1 MRVDLVPVSEAARRL
16 GVNRYRIHQRIA
28 AGSLRAEKVGS
39 IWLVDARDLRPGRR
53 SRPMSPRMAR
63 ALAELYDGGSPAVSG
78 SELARL
84 KVKVEALHEVPEE
97 DLAARVSAWLADRA
111 QRVEVAVHPQD
122 VGQLRA
128 DRRLAP
134 SGVSDPR
141 AGLSSSA
148 DVEAYVGMGD
158 LPGLA
163 DDYFLDLDQRP
174 DDPNVVLHV
183 VEGGVSIPPR
193 LFSAADLFDRAGARE
208 VRAGIELLRRP

>member
-1 MRVDLVPVSEAARRL
+1 MGVDLVPVSEAARRL

-63 ALAELYDGGSPAVSG
+63 ALAELYDGGSPGVSG
-78 SELARL
+78 SEAARL
-84 KVKVEALHEVPEE
+84 KVKVEALRDALDEE
-97 DLAARVSAWLADRA
+97 LPARVSSWLADRA
-111 QRVEVAVHPQD
+111 QRVEVAVHPED

-128 DRRLAP
+128 DRRLVL

-141 AGLSSSA
+141 VGLSSSA
-148 DVEAYVGMGD
+148 EVEAYVGRDD
-158 LPGLA
+158 LGGLA

-174 DDPNVVLHV
+174 DAPNVVLHV
-183 VEGGVSIPPR
+183 VEGRVGAPPR

-208 VRAGIELLRRP
+208 VRAGIELLRRS

>member
-53 SRPMSPRMAR
+53 SRPMSSRMAR
-63 ALAELYDGGSPAVSG
+63 ALAELFDGGSPDVSG

-84 KVKVEALHEVPEE
+84 KVKVEALRNGPEG
-97 DLAARVSAWLADRA
+97 DLPGKVSAWLADRA
-111 QRVEVAVHPQD
+111 ERVEVAVHPQD

-128 DRRLAP
+128 DPRLAL

-141 AGLSSSA
+141 VGLSSSA
-148 DVEAYVGMGD
+148 QMEAYVARDD
-158 LPGLA
+158 LLGLA

-174 DDPNVVLHV
+174 DAPNVVLHV
-183 VEGGVSIPPR
+183 VEGGVGVPPR

-208 VRAGIELLRRP
+208 VRAGIELVRRP